1 MEKSNSR
8 EKLVEYENMPRDY
21 VVWSVFSIIFF
32 NTIFGLVAFYY
43 SIKTRDL
50 FFTGNLE
57 RAQQAS
63 KNARIFNIVSVLVS
77 VILFLCLIAYYIY
90 ALVSI
95 IHD

>member
-1 MEKSNSR
+1 MEQSNSKER
-8 EKLVEYENMPRDY
+8 LVEYENMPKDY
-21 VVWSVFSIIFF
+21 VVWSVVNIIFF
-32 NTIFGLVAFYY
+32 NTFFGLIAFYY

-57 RAQQAS
+57 RAQNAS
-63 KNARIFNIVSVLVS
+63 KYAKIFNIASVMVGVLIV
-77 VILFLCLIAYYIY
+77 LALIAYYIY